1 MVTILGIAALLALLA
16 PFAGQLLGARAGWV
30 LGAGLAGMC
39 AGIAVMGAQVLRG
52 EPLTQVV
59 TWMPTLD
66 VHLAWRLDGLSLVFA
81 LLVLGV
87 GAVVLVY
94 SAGYLGKGPQGG
106 FYGWM
111 TVFAAA
117 MLGLVL
123 ADDVVVLFVTWEI
136 TTLCSFFLIA
146 RSGPHAREP
155 AIRTLLVTVGGG
167 LCLLAAVVVMVVA
180 TGTSRLSAIL
190 ADEIWSQQTPVTTA
204 VVVLIA
210 LAAFTKSAQFPF
222 QAWLPD
228 AMVAIT
234 PVSAY
239 LHAAAMVKAGIYLL
253 LRFSAAFAQVPTW
266 SVLLIAAGLLTA
278 LLGALTAL
286 RQHDL
291 KELAAYSTVSQ
302 LGLLVAVI
310 GVGTPGA
317 ILAGVLHTVAHA
329 LFKGSLFMLIGVVDH
344 QAGSRDLRQ
353 IRGVGRSMPLT
364 STAMVI
370 TVASMAGV
378 PPLLGFISKEGL
390 YEGYLSIG
398 GLQAV
403 VVAGAAAAASVLT
416 VAYSGRIVWGLLSRG
431 RQPARSA
438 RPVQP
443 AQAGQ
448 PELPQAREARIRF
461 WLPAALPGAVG
472 LVLGLAPFLLN
483 GLIGAAAG
491 AAAGTAVQAHLALWH
506 GLNVALVLSAI
517 ALGLGAVA
525 IGARERIEKLLAHR
539 SFPISA
545 LAVVDAARRGV
556 IDFGAKVAA
565 PTASHAPARHLAIP
579 MVMVVLIAVVGL
591 SRLVPLPQVVGTRS
605 QPLDWLLVVLIAAG
619 VAGAMIAPTRVAAI
633 VVTGVVGFATTL
645 WYYVLGAAD
654 VALTQLLVE
663 ILTVVVMVLVLRRL
677 PARFRPAS
685 TRRRLGAGGL
695 ALAAGLATTAGV
707 LILTGRRPMSPAG
720 QYYVTEGE
728 NLTGGQNVVN
738 TILVDF
744 RALDTLGELT
754 VLGVAGVAVA
764 AILSVRRPRPVQR
777 PEPPL
782 RHGGGLTDAVHNTVF
797 LRTLQRG
804 VGPAVLVLSVL
815 FLFRGHQLPGGGFI
829 AALIGGAGLA
839 LTYLS
844 APRDR
849 TIRMSFM
856 ALIGSGVIVGAGIGL
871 VGLAEGSFLR
881 PLHGSLLGID
891 LTTALAFDAGVY
903 LAVLGIVLAAINLLG
918 SERADAVPAAR
929 WGDSAP
935 APGRPLAGPASS
947 RERADAHIH
956 PGPPDFG
963 TGRVAGPGRAA
974 SGGRTDSDDATEVR
988 RR

>member
-16 PFAGQLLGARAGWV
+16 PFAGQWLGARAGWV
-30 LGAGLAGMC
+30 LGTGLAGLC
-39 AGIAVMGAQVLRG
+39 AAVATQGAPVLTG
-52 EPLTQVV
+52 EPLTQVLA
-59 TWMPTLD
+59 WMPTLD

-81 LLVLGV
+81 LLVLGI
-87 GAVVLVY
+87 GAVVLAY
-94 SAGYLGKGPQGG
+94 SAGYLGKGPQAG

-111 TVFAAA
+111 TLFAAA
-117 MLGLVL
+117 MLALVL

-155 AIRTLLVTVGGG
+155 AIRTLLVTVAGG
-167 LCLLAAVVVMVVA
+167 LCLLAAVVTMAVA
-180 TGTSRLSAIL
+180 TGTTRLSTIL
-190 ADEIWSQQTPVTTA
+190 THDVWSQRSGLTIA
-204 VVVLIA
+204 VVVLVA

-253 LRFSAAFAQVPTW
+253 LRFSAAFAHVPTW
-266 SVLLIAAGLLTA
+266 SVLLIGTGLLTA
-278 LLGALTAL
+278 VLGALTAL

-310 GVGTPGA
+310 GVGTPAA

-344 QAGSRDLRQ
+344 QAGSRDLRE
-353 IRGVGRSMPLT
+353 IRGVGRAMPVT
-364 STAMVI
+364 SAAMVV

-378 PPLLGFISKEGL
+378 PPLLGFVSKEGL
-390 YEGYLSIG
+390 YEGFLSLDGPQGALVAAG
-398 GLQAV
+398 GV
-403 VVAGAAAAASVLT
+403 IASVLT
-416 VAYSGRIVWGLLSRG
+416 VAYSGRIVWGLLSRPP
-431 RQPARSA
+431 QVASTVP
-438 RPVQP
+438 
-443 AQAGQ
+443 
-448 PELPQAREARIRF
+448 PEQVDRTREAPARF
-461 WLPAALPGAVG
+461 WLPAALPGAAG
-472 LVLGLAPFLLN
+472 LVLGLAPFLLDD
-483 GLIGAAAG
+483 LIGTAAG
-491 AAAGTAVQAHLALWH
+491 AAAGTQVQAHLALWH

-525 IGARERIEKLLAHR
+525 IGARERIERVLAGR
-539 SFPISA
+539 SFPVSA

-556 IDFGAKVAA
+556 IGLGAKVAA

-579 MVMVVLIAVVGL
+579 MAMVVLIAVVGL
-591 SRLVPLPQVVGTRS
+591 ARLVPLPQVAGTRS

-619 VAGAMIAPTRVAAI
+619 VAGALRAPTRVAAI

-645 WYYVLGAAD
+645 WYFVLGAAD

-677 PARFRPAS
+677 PTRFRPAS
-685 TRRRLGAGGL
+685 TRRRLGAGAL
-695 ALAAGLATTAGV
+695 ALAAGAATTAGV
-707 LILTGRRPMSPAG
+707 LALTGRRPMSPAG
-720 QYYVTEGE
+720 QYYLTEGE
-728 NLTGGQNVVN
+728 ELTGGQNVVN

-764 AILSVRRPRPVQR
+764 AILAVRRPMPVQR
-777 PEPPL
+777 PDPPL
-782 RHGGGLTDAVHNTVF
+782 RHGGGVADPEHNTVF

-804 VGPAVLVLSVL
+804 VGPAVVVLSAL

-839 LTYLS
+839 LAYLS

-849 TIRMSFM
+849 TIRMSAM
-856 ALIGSGVIVGAGIGL
+856 ALIGSGVMVGAGIGL
-871 VGLAEGSFLR
+871 VGLADGSFLR
-881 PLHGSLLGID
+881 PLHGTVLGVD

-903 LAVLGIVLAAINLLG
+903 LAVLGIVLAAVNLLG
-918 SERADAVPAAR
+918 SKRSAVGQSATATPALPDPDRPGTPARGDA
-929 WGDSAP
+929 GQTSQ
-935 APGRPLAGPASS
+935 
-947 RERADAHIH
+947 
-956 PGPPDFG
+956 PD
-963 TGRVAGPGRAA
+963 RR
-974 SGGRTDSDDATEVR
+974 TEVR
-988 RR
+988 RP